1 MNFFHC
7 IKDQNRAFVFKITI
21 TLHHQVCDRQSN
33 CAFAK
38 TLQRSQ
44 AEMGCH
50 LGLADSEAHGSR
62 GALVAVLVVVRLTE
76 NPIAGIRV

>member
-1 MNFFHC
+1 M
-7 IKDQNRAFVFKITI
+7 KLD
-21 TLHHQVCDRQSN
+21 TLFLLLKNHQVCDRQSN

-50 LGLADSEAHGSR
+50 LGLADSGAHGSR